1 MAVPP
6 RLSTVTLGVLDLER
20 ASAFY
25 ERLGWKRSSASSPEI
40 TFFQLGG
47 MVLGLFPRRLLAED
61 AAVPVTEP
69 LGFCGVTL
77 AMAFASPAEVDAALA
92 EAEVA
97 GAKVTK
103 PGEPTPWGGYS
114 GYFSDPEGYLWEA
127 VHVPQFGIDG
137 EGRLRL
143 PQ

>member
-1 MAVPP
+1 MSAFNPV
-6 RLSTVTLGVLDLER
+6 VWFEIYADDLAR
-20 ASAFY
+20 ARAFY

-40 TFFQLGG
+40 SFFQLGG

-61 AAVPVTEP
+61 AAVPATEP
-69 LGFCGVTL
+69 QGFCGVTL

-103 PGEPTPWGGYS
+103 PGEATPWGGYS

-127 VHVPQFGIDG
+127 VHVPQFGIDD